1 MGRRR
6 TCTWLTGVTGLLAA
20 GLLGAPV
27 APPSVAADQTATLSV
42 LPPVSQPGSRPAAM
56 TNAKNVVSL
65 QVQPVT
71 VGRRV
76 VLFRR

>member
-1 MGRRR
+1 MAAGLVGSAGRRR
-6 TCTWLTGVTGLLAA
+6 VRGRRPDGDAQRASAGLAA
-20 GLLGAPV
+20 RH
-27 APPSVAADQTATLSV
+27 
-42 LPPVSQPGSRPAAM
+42 RPAAM
-56 TNAKNVVSL
+56 ANAKTVVSL